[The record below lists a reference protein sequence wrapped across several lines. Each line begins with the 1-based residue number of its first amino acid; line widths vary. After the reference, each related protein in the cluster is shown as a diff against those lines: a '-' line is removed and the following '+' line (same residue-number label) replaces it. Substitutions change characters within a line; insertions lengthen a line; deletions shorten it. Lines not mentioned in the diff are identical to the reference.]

1 MSHNL
6 NKRALSRRQRR
17 KAKYALTVVAAALV
31 GGAIGSQAIN
41 PAFSKIM
48 PKPLDAQITA
58 KRDVALPGGFAELIE
73 AVNPAVVNISVSG
86 KVGHIGK
93 GLGPQFELPD
103 VPFEMPPNSQLEE
116 LFRHYFGKPRDEWK
130 REAPVGEVQAV
141 GSGFIVDP
149 SGYVVTNNHVIDGAD
164 KITVI
169 LNDGTRYSAEIKGRD
184 PKTDLA
190 LLKVEAN
197 KTLPYVS
204 FGESD
209 AARVGD
215 WVVAIGNPF
224 GLGGTATTGIVSAR
238 GRDINSGPY
247 DDYIQIDAPINRGNS
262 GGPLFDINGKV
273 IGVNTAIFSPNG
285 GSVGIGFAIPS
296 TLANSVIEQL
306 RAHGKVERGWF
317 GVKIQTVTEEMAKGL
332 ALKEAKGAL
341 VAEVVVDSPAAKA
354 DIRTGDV
361 ITEYNGKA
369 VARMKDLPRLVAETK
384 AKAKVNVKVWRD
396 GEERVL
402 SVVIASMPAS
412 EIADSTAEQGGEG
425 GGKLGLSLAPITPET
440 RQQYRLP
447 ESSQGA
453 LIVGVRA
460 DSPAA
465 KKGLRTGDVIKM
477 VGQKPVSS
485 PQDVVDQVNEAGAKH
500 RNAVVLL
507 IERSGDARFV
517 AVDLA

>member
-1 MSHNL
+1 MSH
-6 NKRALSRRQRR
+6 KVKQRSLSRRQRR
-17 KAKYALTVVAAALV
+17 KAKYTLTLVAAALA
-31 GGAIGSQAIN
+31 GAIGSQAIN
-41 PAFSKIM
+41 PAFSTVM

-58 KRDVALPGGFAELIE
+58 KRDIALPGGFAELIE
-73 AVNPAVVNISVSG
+73 TVKPAVVNISVSG
-86 KVGHIGK
+86 KIGQA
-93 GLGPQFELPD
+93 GMQLGPQFEIPELP
-103 VPFEMPPNSQLEE
+103 FKMPPNSQLEE
-116 LFRHYFGKPRDEWK
+116 LFRHYFNRPNKEWQG
-130 REAPVGEVQAV
+130 EAPAGEVQAV

-169 LNDGTRYSAEIKGRD
+169 LHDGTRLSADVKGRD
-184 PKTDLA
+184 HKTDLA
-190 LLKVEAN
+190 LLKVEA
-197 KTLPYVS
+197 KKPLPYVT
-204 FGESD
+204 FGDSD

-285 GSVGIGFAIPS
+285 GSVGIGFAIPAA
-296 TLANSVIEQL
+296 LAKSVVEQL
-306 RAHGKVERGWF
+306 RAHGKVERGWL
-317 GVKIQTVTEEMAKGL
+317 GVKVQTVNEDMVKALG
-332 ALKEAKGAL
+332 LKEAAGAL

-354 DIRTGDV
+354 GIRTGDV
-361 ITEYNGKA
+361 ITEYDGKH
-369 VARMKDLPRLVAETK
+369 VKQMKDLPRLVAETK
-384 AKAKVNVKVWRD
+384 ADKKVNVKVWRD
-396 GEERVL
+396 GEERVMPI
-402 SVVIASMPAS
+402 VIAPTPAD
-412 EIADSTAEQGGEG
+412 EIGIATAEQNAESS
-425 GGKLGLSLAPITPET
+425 GKLGLSLAPITPET

-447 ESSQGA
+447 EGSKGA
-453 LIVGVRA
+453 LIVGVRS

-465 KKGLRTGDVIKM
+465 KKGLRAGDVIKM
-477 VGQKPVSS
+477 VGQKPVSN
-485 PQDVVDQVNEAGAKH
+485 PQEVVDEVKEASAKK
-500 RNAVVLL
+500 RDAVVLL

>member
-1 MSHNL
+1 MSHNID
-6 NKRALSRRQRR
+6 KRSFSHRRRR
-17 KAKYALTVVAAALV
+17 RAKYTLTVIAAALV
-31 GGAIGSQAIN
+31 GTVIGSQAIN

-58 KRDVALPGGFAELIE
+58 KRDIALPGSFAELIE
-73 AVNPAVVNISVSG
+73 TVKPAVVNISVSG
-86 KVGHIGK
+86 KIGHIGK
-93 GLGPQFELPD
+93 RSGPQFEMPD
-103 VPFEMPPNSQLEE
+103 PPFKAPPNSQFEE
-116 LFRHYFGKPRDEWK
+116 FFRHYFGKPPEQWR
-130 REAPVGEVQAV
+130 RQAPGGEVQAV
-141 GSGFIVDP
+141 GSGFIVNP

-169 LNDGTRYSAEIKGRD
+169 LHDGIHLSADVKGRD
-184 PKTDLA
+184 PQTDLA
-190 LLKVEAN
+190 LLKVEA
-197 KTLPYVS
+197 KKLLPYVT
-204 FGESD
+204 FGDSN

-296 TLANSVIEQL
+296 ALAKSVVEQL
-306 RAHGKVERGWF
+306 RSHGKVERGWL
-317 GVKIQTVTEEMAKGL
+317 GVKIQTVNEDMAKGL
-332 ALKEAKGAL
+332 GLSEATGAL
-341 VAEVVVDSPAAKA
+341 VAEVVAGSPAAKA
-354 DIRTGDV
+354 GIRTGDV
-361 ITEYNGKA
+361 VTEYNGKD
-369 VARMKDLPRLVAETK
+369 VKQMKDLPRLVAETE
-384 AKAKVNVKVWRD
+384 AKKQVNVKVWRD
-396 GEERVL
+396 DKERVL
-402 SVVIASMPAS
+402 PVVIAPMPAS
-412 EIADSTAEQGGEG
+412 EVVAATAEQSGESS
-425 GGKLGLSLAPITPET
+425 GKLGLALAPITPET

-447 ESSQGA
+447 DSSSGV

-465 KKGLRTGDVIKM
+465 KRGLRAGDVIKM
-477 VGQKPVSS
+477 VGHKPVSN
-485 PQDVVDQVNEAGAKH
+485 PQDVVDGVNEASAKK
-500 RNAVVLL
+500 RDAIVLL
-507 IERSGDARFV
+507 VERSGDAQFV

>member
-1 MSHNL
+1 MSDNIDQ
-6 NKRALSRRQRR
+6 RSFSRRQRG
-17 KAKYALTVVAAALV
+17 KAKYALTVIAAALV
-31 GGAIGSQAIN
+31 GTVIGSQAID

-58 KRDVALPGGFAELIE
+58 KRDIVLPGSFAELIE
-73 AVNPAVVNISVSG
+73 TVKPAVVNISVSG
-86 KVGHIGK
+86 KIGYVRK
-93 GLGPQFELPD
+93 GSGEQFEMPDLP
-103 VPFEMPPNSQLEE
+103 FQTPPNSQFEE
-116 LFRHYFGKPRDEWK
+116 LFRHFFGKPPEQWK
-130 REAPVGEVQAV
+130 RQAPVGEVQAV
-141 GSGFIVDP
+141 GSGFVVDP
-149 SGYVVTNNHVIDGAD
+149 SGYIVTNNHVIEGAD
-164 KITVI
+164 KISVI
-169 LNDGTRYSAEIKGRD
+169 LHDGTHLSADVKGRD

-190 LLKVEAN
+190 LLKVEA
-197 KTLPYVS
+197 KKLLPYVT
-204 FGESD
+204 FGDSN

-296 TLANSVIEQL
+296 TLAKSVVEQL

-341 VAEVVVDSPAAKA
+341 VAEVAVDSPAAKA
-354 DIRTGDV
+354 GIRTGDV

-369 VARMKDLPRLVAETK
+369 VVRMKDLPRLVAETK
-384 AKAKVNVKVWRD
+384 AREKVDVKVWRD
-396 GEERVL
+396 GEEHVL
-402 SVVIASMPAS
+402 PVVIASMPAS
-412 EIADSTAEQGGEG
+412 EIAVSTAEQSDESR
-425 GGKLGLSLAPITPET
+425 GKLGLSLAPITPET

-447 ESSQGA
+447 DNSRGV

-465 KKGLRTGDVIKM
+465 QKGLRKGDVIKM

-485 PQDVVDQVNEAGAKH
+485 PQDVVDEVKEASAKN
-500 RNAVVLL
+500 RDAVVLL